1 MPGSENYTAV
11 RYLKAKAVVDDDAL
25 NARVYDALAQGISDM
40 GGRPIRVI
48 ELGAGVGS
56 TFRRLFERG
65 LLSSGEYTMVDLDS
79 ESLEEASRVVD
90 GAVGSGRHENLSVD
104 FVVADAVAYLQGEA
118 GAGRLADV
126 IIAQAL
132 VDLLNVPEFLE
143 AAANALRPGGLL
155 YLPITFDGETVFEP
169 TANAV
174 LNARVIDNYH
184 RAMDDRRT
192 PNGLPTGGCKAG
204 RALFSEIP
212 QAGLEIAAAGSSD
225 WVVYPQDGGYPGD
238 VAYFLHHI
246 INFVWETLSENAVVF
261 SAGLEEWVAGRH
273 RQVEL
278 GELVYIAH
286 QLDVLARKPG

>member
-1 MPGSENYTAV
+1 MPGPERYSTV
-11 RYLKAKAVVDDDAL
+11 RYLKAKAAVDDDAL
-25 NARVYDALAQGISDM
+25 NTRVYDELAQGIADI
-40 GGRPIRVI
+40 GDRPLRVI

-56 TFRRLFERG
+56 TFRRLLERG
-65 LLSSGEYTMVDLDS
+65 LLSSGEYVMVDHEG
-79 ESLEEASRVVD
+79 ESLAEASRAVD
-90 GAVGSGRHENLSVD
+90 EILGLAGRGDLSVD
-104 FVVADAVAYLQGEA
+104 FVVADAVAYLHEQA
-118 GAGRLADV
+118 GTGRLADV

-174 LNARVIDNYH
+174 LDARVIDSYH
-184 RAMDDRRT
+184 RTMDERRT
-192 PNGLPTGGCKAG
+192 PNALPTGGRRAG
-204 RALFSEIP
+204 RALLSEIP

-225 WVVYPQDGGYPGD
+225 WVVYPQDGGYPDD

-246 INFVWETLSENAVVF
+246 INFVWEALSENAIAF

-273 RQVEL
+273 RQIEL